1 MPQDSTAPA
10 NENLQTDSSFT
21 RQEIYAQAH
30 IWSQTVRDIVADADR
45 LQLFDKLAHKRVVL
59 TGAGTSAYAAD
70 AIAAAWP
77 RARAVPTTDLLVD
90 SQRWLSETDVLIS
103 LARSGD
109 SPESAPVVQLA
120 RSSHPEIFQLA
131 IVCNSNGALAQAE
144 VDHVLTLDPRT
155 DDHSLVMTSS
165 FSNLVLAGM
174 TLARPEQTQNDVEN
188 LSKRTAALLN
198 TVSQAGRTAAL
209 RAIDRIVVLSS
220 SPLDGWRNE
229 AALKFLEM
237 TAGRFPVLAESFLG
251 LRHGPMSFLRPETL
265 VFCLLSNDP
274 LRREYELDLLRE
286 LRDKKIGYLVGI
298 AEEGEVAAHFDQV
311 IPAIAPHIED
321 ALRTPYEIVAAQLLG
336 YHLSLL
342 SGLNPDNPSPDG
354 VINRVV
360 QGVTIHLPEPQGSVI
375 SGR

>member
-1 MPQDSTAPA
+1 
-10 NENLQTDSSFT
+10 
-21 RQEIYAQAH
+21 
-30 IWSQTVRDIVADADR
+30 VADADR

-174 TLARPEQTQNDVEN
+174 TLARPEQT
-188 LSKRTAALLN
+188 RT
-198 TVSQAGRTAAL
+198 T
-209 RAIDRIVVLSS
+209 
-220 SPLDGWRNE
+220 
-229 AALKFLEM
+229 
-237 TAGRFPVLAESFLG
+237 
-251 LRHGPMSFLRPETL
+251 
-265 VFCLLSNDP
+265 
-274 LRREYELDLLRE
+274 
-286 LRDKKIGYLVGI
+286 
-298 AEEGEVAAHFDQV
+298 
-311 IPAIAPHIED
+311 
-321 ALRTPYEIVAAQLLG
+321 LRT
-336 YHLSLL
+336 
-342 SGLNPDNPSPDG
+342 
-354 VINRVV
+354 
-360 QGVTIHLPEPQGSVI
+360 
-375 SGR
+375 